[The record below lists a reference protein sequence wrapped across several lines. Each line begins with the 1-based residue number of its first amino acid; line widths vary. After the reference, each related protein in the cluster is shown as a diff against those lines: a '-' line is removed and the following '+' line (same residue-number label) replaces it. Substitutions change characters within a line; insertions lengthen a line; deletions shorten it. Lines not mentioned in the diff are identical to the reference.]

1 MTPDTDRVLAAA
13 RNSLA
18 AARDAISG
26 LDASLGA
33 PFLDAI
39 ERLGAIRGRIVVTGL
54 GKSGLVAAKIAA
66 TLSSTG
72 SPAVF
77 LHTSD
82 ALHGDLGVVTPDD
95 AVLALSKSGRSA
107 ELVQLLPLFKR
118 IGVPIV
124 AMVSDTASPMAQ
136 GADIVLPLGKVRD
149 AGPEDLVP
157 TASTTAMMALGDA
170 LAVALM
176 HRRGF
181 DASALAFVH
190 AGGVVGRQAGT
201 TVEQLMHAGE
211 ALPMVSDT
219 ATLREALVEI
229 LKKKLG
235 VTTIAAADGRLAGI
249 LTDGDL
255 KRIFLSEKGATALE
269 SPVADMMVRSP
280 RAIAPAAPIA
290 EAVRVMEDPARGFVT
305 SLVVVDGASKA
316 IGIIHLHDC
325 LKPA

>member
-1 MTPDTDRVLAAA
+1 MTDRDRLLAAA
-13 RNSLA
+13 RESLA
-18 AARDAISG
+18 AARDALAG
-26 LDASLGA
+26 LDAA
-33 PFLDAI
+33 LDERFFAAV
-39 ERLGAIRGRIVVTGL
+39 ERLGEVRGRVVVTGL

-77 LHTSD
+77 LHTAD
-82 ALHGDLGVVTPDD
+82 ALHGDLGVVTADD

-118 IGVPIV
+118 IGVPVV
-124 AMVSDTASPMAQ
+124 AMVSDLASPLAQ

-170 LAVALM
+170 LAVTLM

-181 DASALAFVH
+181 DANALAFVH
-190 AGGVVGRQAGT
+190 AGGVIGRQAGL

-211 ALPMVSDT
+211 ALPAVSES
-219 ATLREALVEI
+219 ASLREALVEI
-229 LKKKLG
+229 LKRKLG
-235 VTTIAAADGRLAGI
+235 VTTITGPDGRLAGI

-269 SPVADMMVRSP
+269 APVAGVMIRSP
-280 RAIAPAAPIA
+280 RTIAPTAPVA

-305 SLVVVDGASKA
+305 SLVVVDDRGNA